1 MRQVIN
7 FEFSLKNDGLQDPR
21 PATTKSS
28 MMMVAA
34 SNRSFNPQAAIVLD
48 DE

>member
-7 FEFSLKNDGLQDPR
+7 FEFSLKMTAYRIRDQSP
-21 PATTKSS
+21 PKSS